1 MTLNKLA
8 ADIYNNAV
16 AHGFDDNTVQIRG
29 ALAQADAHN
38 DLIGAFNDMVISQRI
53 ALIHSELSEALEALR
68 KDKFADISLAYEQCQ
83 RTDGELCEV
92 CFEQYI
98 KNTFEDEIADV
109 IIRALELC
117 AMMSIDIDKHIE
129 LKMKYN
135 ANRPNKHGKLF

>member
-1 MTLNKLA
+1 MLNDLA
-8 ADIYNNAV
+8 KEIYNNAI
-16 AHGFDDNTVQIRG
+16 AHGFDDNTLQIRG
-29 ALAQADAHN
+29 VLIEAKADN
-38 DLIGAFNDMVISQRI
+38 LFGAFNNMVISQRI

-68 KDKFADISLAYEQCQ
+68 KGKFADISLAYEQCQ

-109 IIRALELC
+109 IIRSLELC

>member
-8 ADIYNNAV
+8 ADIYHNAV
-16 AHGFDDNTVQIRG
+16 AHGFDDNTLQIRG
-29 ALAQADAHN
+29 ALVEAKADN
-38 DLIGAFNDMVISQRI
+38 LLGAFNNMVISQRI

-68 KDKFADISLAYEQCQ
+68 KGKFADISLAYEQCQ

-109 IIRALELC
+109 IIRSLELC

>member
-8 ADIYNNAV
+8 TDIYNNAV

-29 ALAQADAHN
+29 ALIEAKADN
-38 DLIGAFNDMVISQRI
+38 LFGAFNDMVISQRI

>member
-29 ALAQADAHN
+29 ALVQAKADN
-38 DLIGAFNDMVISQRI
+38 LFGAFNNMVISQRI

-68 KDKFADISLAYEQCQ
+68 KDKFADISLAYEQCK

>member
-1 MTLNKLA
+1 MLNDLA
-8 ADIYNNAV
+8 KEIYNNAI
-16 AHGFDDNTVQIRG
+16 AHGFDDNTLQIRG
-29 ALAQADAHN
+29 ALIEAKADN
-38 DLIGAFNDMVISQRI
+38 LFGAFNNMVISQRI

-68 KDKFADISLAYEQCQ
+68 KGKFADISLAYEQCQ

-109 IIRALELC
+109 IIRSLELC

>member
-8 ADIYNNAV
+8 ADIYHNAV
-16 AHGFDDNTVQIRG
+16 AHGFDDNTLQIRD
-29 ALAQADAHN
+29 ALIEAKADN
-38 DLIGAFNDMVISQRI
+38 LIGAFNNMVISQRI

-68 KDKFADISLAYEQCQ
+68 KGKFADISLAYEQCQ

-92 CFEQYI
+92 CFERYI
-98 KNTFEDEIADV
+98 KNTFEDKIADV
-109 IIRALELC
+109 IIRSLELC

>member
-8 ADIYNNAV
+8 ADIYHNAV
-16 AHGFDDNTVQIRG
+16 AHCFDDNTLQIRG
-29 ALAQADAHN
+29 ALVEAKADN
-38 DLIGAFNDMVISQRI
+38 LLGAFNNMVISQRI

-68 KDKFADISLAYEQCQ
+68 KGKFADISLAYEQCQ

-109 IIRALELC
+109 IIRSLELC

>member
-8 ADIYNNAV
+8 TDIYNNAV

-29 ALAQADAHN
+29 ALVEAKDDN
-38 DLIGAFNDMVISQRI
+38 LFGAFNNMVISQRI

-68 KDKFADISLAYEQCQ
+68 KGKFADISLAYEQCK
-83 RTDGELCEV
+83 RTDSELCEV

-117 AMMSIDIDKHIE
+117 AVMSIDIDKHIE
-129 LKMKYN
+129 LKMEYN
-135 ANRPNKHGKLF
+135 ANRSNKHGKLF

>member
-8 ADIYNNAV
+8 TDIYNNAV

-29 ALAQADAHN
+29 ALVEAKADN
-38 DLIGAFNDMVISQRI
+38 LFGAFTNMVISQRI

-68 KDKFADISLAYEQCQ
+68 KDKFADISLAYEQCK

-92 CFEQYI
+92 CFEDYI

-109 IIRALELC
+109 IIRSLELC

>member
-8 ADIYNNAV
+8 TDIYDNAV
-16 AHGFDDNTVQIRG
+16 AHGFDDNTLQIRG
-29 ALAQADAHN
+29 ALVEAKADN
-38 DLIGAFNDMVISQRI
+38 LFGAFNNMVISQRI

-68 KDKFADISLAYEQCQ
+68 KGKFADISLAYEQCQ

-109 IIRALELC
+109 IIRSLELC

>member
-29 ALAQADAHN
+29 ALVQAKADN
-38 DLIGAFNDMVISQRI
+38 LFGAFNNMVISQRI

-68 KDKFADISLAYEQCQ
+68 KGKFADISLAYEQCQ
-83 RTDGELCEV
+83 RTDGKLCEV
-92 CFEQYI
+92 CFEDYI

>member
-1 MTLNKLA
+1 MLNDLA
-8 ADIYNNAV
+8 KEIYDNAI

-29 ALAQADAHN
+29 ALVEAKADN
-38 DLIGAFNDMVISQRI
+38 LVGAFNNMVISQRI

-68 KDKFADISLAYEQCQ
+68 KGKFADISLAYEQCK

-109 IIRALELC
+109 IIRSLELC

>member
-8 ADIYNNAV
+8 TDIYNNAV
-16 AHGFDDNTVQIRG
+16 AHGFDDNTLQIRG
-29 ALAQADAHN
+29 ALVEAKADN
-38 DLIGAFNDMVISQRI
+38 LIGAFNNMVISQRI

-109 IIRALELC
+109 IIRSLELC

>member
-8 ADIYNNAV
+8 ADIYHNAV
-16 AHGFDDNTVQIRG
+16 AHGFDDNTLQIRG
-29 ALAQADAHN
+29 ALVEAKADN
-38 DLIGAFNDMVISQRI
+38 LFGAFNDMVISQRI

-68 KDKFADISLAYEQCQ
+68 KGNFA
-83 RTDGELCEV
+83 ELSKAEECAEV
-92 CFEQYI
+92 GGYICDECFEQYI

-109 IIRALELC
+109 IIRSLELC

>member
-8 ADIYNNAV
+8 ADIYHNAV
-16 AHGFDDNTVQIRG
+16 AHGFDDNSVQIRG
-29 ALAQADAHN
+29 ALVEAKADN
-38 DLIGAFNDMVISQRI
+38 LIGAFNNMVISQRI

-68 KDKFADISLAYEQCQ
+68 KDKFADISLAYDQCN

-92 CFEQYI
+92 CFEDYV

-135 ANRPNKHGKLF
+135 TNRPNKHGKLF

>member
-8 ADIYNNAV
+8 TDIYNNAV

-29 ALAQADAHN
+29 ALVEAKADN
-38 DLIGAFNDMVISQRI
+38 LFGAFNNMVISQRI

-68 KDKFADISLAYEQCQ
+68 KGKFADISLAYEQCK

-98 KNTFEDEIADV
+98 KNTFEDEFADV
-109 IIRALELC
+109 IIRSLELC
-117 AMMSIDIDKHIE
+117 AMMSIDIEKHIK
-129 LKMKYN
+129 LKMEYN
-135 ANRPNKHGKLF
+135 ANRPKKHGKLF

>member
-8 ADIYNNAV
+8 ADIYHNAV

-29 ALAQADAHN
+29 VLVKADAN
-38 DLIGAFNDMVISQRI
+38 KDLIGAFNNMVISQRI

-68 KDKFADISLAYEQCQ
+68 KGKFADISLAYEQCQ

-109 IIRALELC
+109 IIRSLELC

>member
-29 ALAQADAHN
+29 ALVEADAHN
-38 DLIGAFNDMVISQRI
+38 DLFGAFNNMVISQRI

-68 KDKFADISLAYEQCQ
+68 KGKFA
-83 RTDGELCEV
+83 ELSKAEECAEV
-92 CFEQYI
+92 GGYICDECFEQYL

-129 LKMKYN
+129 MKMKYN

>member
-29 ALAQADAHN
+29 ALVQAKADN
-38 DLIGAFNDMVISQRI
+38 LFGAFNNMVISQRI

-68 KDKFADISLAYEQCQ
+68 KGKFADISLAYEQCK

-135 ANRPNKHGKLF
+135 ANRPKKHGKLF

>member
-1 MTLNKLA
+1 MLNDLA
-8 ADIYNNAV
+8 KEIYNNAI
-16 AHGFDDNTVQIRG
+16 AHGFDDNTLQIRG
-29 ALAQADAHN
+29 ALIEAKADN
-38 DLIGAFNDMVISQRI
+38 LFGAFNNMVISQRI
-53 ALIHSELSEALEALR
+53 ALIHFELSEALEALR
-68 KDKFADISLAYEQCQ
+68 KGKFADISLAYEQCQ

-109 IIRALELC
+109 IIRSLELC

>member
-8 ADIYNNAV
+8 TDIYNNAV

-29 ALAQADAHN
+29 ALVEAKADN
-38 DLIGAFNDMVISQRI
+38 LFGAFNDMVISQRI

-68 KDKFADISLAYEQCQ
+68 KGKFADISLAYEQCQ

-109 IIRALELC
+109 IIRSLELC
-117 AMMSIDIDKHIE
+117 AMMSIDIDKHIK
-129 LKMKYN
+129 LKMEYN

>member
-1 MTLNKLA
+1 MIVNKLA
-8 ADIYNNAV
+8 KEIYDNAV

-29 ALAQADAHN
+29 ALVKADAHN
-38 DLIGAFNDMVISQRI
+38 DLIGAFNNMVISQRI
-53 ALIHSELSEALEALR
+53 ALIHSELSEAREALR
-68 KDKFADISLAYEQCQ
+68 KGKFADISLAYEQCQ

-109 IIRALELC
+109 IIRSLELC

>member
-8 ADIYNNAV
+8 ANIYNNAV

-29 ALAQADAHN
+29 ALVQAKADN
-38 DLIGAFNDMVISQRI
+38 LFGAFNNMVISQRI

-68 KDKFADISLAYEQCQ
+68 KGKLADISLAYEQCK

>member
-29 ALAQADAHN
+29 ALVQAKADN
-38 DLIGAFNDMVISQRI
+38 LFGAFNNMVISQRI

-68 KDKFADISLAYEQCQ
+68 KGKFADISLAYEQCK

>member
-1 MTLNKLA
+1 MLNDLA
-8 ADIYNNAV
+8 KEIYNNAI
-16 AHGFDDNTVQIRG
+16 AHGFDDNTLQIRG
-29 ALAQADAHN
+29 ALVEAKADN
-38 DLIGAFNDMVISQRI
+38 LFGAFNNMVISQRI

-68 KDKFADISLAYEQCQ
+68 KGKFADISLAYEQCQ

-92 CFEQYI
+92 CFEDYI
-98 KNTFEDEIADV
+98 KSTFEDEIADV
-109 IIRALELC
+109 IIRSLELC

>member
-16 AHGFDDNTVQIRG
+16 AHGFDDNTLQIRG
-29 ALAQADAHN
+29 ALVQAKAHN
-38 DLIGAFNDMVISQRI
+38 DLIGAFNNMVISQRI

-68 KDKFADISLAYEQCQ
+68 KGKFADISLAYEQCK

>member
-8 ADIYNNAV
+8 TDIYHNAV

-29 ALAQADAHN
+29 ALVQAKADN
-38 DLIGAFNDMVISQRI
+38 LFGAFNNMVISQRI

-68 KDKFADISLAYEQCQ
+68 KDKFADISLAYEQCK

>member
-1 MTLNKLA
+1 MLNDLA
-8 ADIYNNAV
+8 KEIYDNAI
-16 AHGFDDNTVQIRG
+16 AHGFDDNTQHIRG
-29 ALAQADAHN
+29 ALIEAKADN
-38 DLIGAFNDMVISQRI
+38 LIGAFNNMVISQRI

-68 KDKFADISLAYEQCQ
+68 KGKFADISLAYEQCQ
-83 RTDGELCEV
+83 RADGELCEV

-109 IIRALELC
+109 IIRSLELC

-135 ANRPNKHGKLF
+135 ANRPKKHGKLF

>member
-29 ALAQADAHN
+29 ALVQAKADN
-38 DLIGAFNDMVISQRI
+38 LFGAFNNMVISQRI

-68 KDKFADISLAYEQCQ
+68 KGKFADISLAYEQCK

-117 AMMSIDIDKHIE
+117 GMMSIDIDKHIE

>member
-1 MTLNKLA
+1 MALNKLA

-16 AHGFDDNTVQIRG
+16 AHGFDDNTLQIRG
-29 ALAQADAHN
+29 ALVQAKADN
-38 DLIGAFNDMVISQRI
+38 LFGAFNDMVISQRI

-68 KDKFADISLAYEQCQ
+68 KGKFADISLAYEQCK

-109 IIRALELC
+109 IIRSLELC

>member
-1 MTLNKLA
+1 MALNKLA

-29 ALAQADAHN
+29 ALVQAKAHN
-38 DLIGAFNDMVISQRI
+38 DLIGAFNNMVISQRI

-68 KDKFADISLAYEQCQ
+68 KGKFADISLAYEQCK

>member
-16 AHGFDDNTVQIRG
+16 AHGFDDNTLQIRG
-29 ALAQADAHN
+29 ALVQAKADN
-38 DLIGAFNDMVISQRI
+38 LLGAFNNMVISQRI

-68 KDKFADISLAYEQCQ
+68 KGKFADISLAYEQCQ

>member
-1 MTLNKLA
+1 MALNKLA

-16 AHGFDDNTVQIRG
+16 AHGFDDNTLQIRD
-29 ALAQADAHN
+29 ALVQAKADN
-38 DLIGAFNDMVISQRI
+38 LFGAFNNMVISQRI

-68 KDKFADISLAYEQCQ
+68 KGNFADISLAYEQCK

>member
-1 MTLNKLA
+1 MLNDLA
-8 ADIYNNAV
+8 KEIYNNAI

-29 ALAQADAHN
+29 ALVEADADN
-38 DLIGAFNDMVISQRI
+38 LIGAFNNMVISQRI

-68 KDKFADISLAYEQCQ
+68 KGKFADISLAYEQCK

-117 AMMSIDIDKHIE
+117 AVMSIDIDKHTE

-135 ANRPNKHGKLF
+135 ANRPKKHGKLF

>member
-29 ALAQADAHN
+29 ALVQAKADN
-38 DLIGAFNDMVISQRI
+38 LFGAFNDMVISQRI

-68 KDKFADISLAYEQCQ
+68 KGKFADISLAYEQCQ

-92 CFEQYI
+92 CFEDYI

>member
-1 MTLNKLA
+1 MLSDLA
-8 ADIYNNAV
+8 KEIYNNAI
-16 AHGFDDNTVQIRG
+16 AHGFDDNTLQIRG
-29 ALAQADAHN
+29 ALVEAKADN
-38 DLIGAFNDMVISQRI
+38 LFGAFNDMVISQRI

-68 KDKFADISLAYEQCQ
+68 KGKFA
-83 RTDGELCEV
+83 ELSKAEECAEV
-92 CFEQYI
+92 GGYICDECFEQYI

-109 IIRALELC
+109 IIRSLELC

>member
-16 AHGFDDNTVQIRG
+16 AHGFDDNTLQIRG
-29 ALAQADAHN
+29 ALVQAKADN
-38 DLIGAFNDMVISQRI
+38 LFGAFNNMVISQRI

-68 KDKFADISLAYEQCQ
+68 KGNFA
-83 RTDGELCEV
+83 ELSKAEECAEV
-92 CFEQYI
+92 GGYICDECFEQYI

-109 IIRALELC
+109 IIRSLELC

-129 LKMKYN
+129 LKMEYN
-135 ANRPNKHGKLF
+135 ANRPKKHGKLF